1 MNLDELRHYPFP
13 ERTQTY
19 TARDTILY
27 ALGLGY
33 GADPGDPR
41 HLRFL
46 LEDQLKTVPSL
57 CNVIAQPFMWVKE
70 PRFELNWI
78 KLLHGEQRF
87 EVHTPLPAAGSL
99 TGRCRVLSVEDK
111 GEGRGAVIHFEKTLW
126 DAAGTLMASIRS
138 AYFLRGDGGKG
149 GFGVHPAPPA
159 AIPDRAPDRVV
170 EIPTLPQ
177 SALIYRLSG
186 DVNPIHADPEA
197 ARAAGFERPI
207 LHGLCTLGIATR
219 AAIEAYADDAPD
231 RLVGL
236 SLRFSRPV
244 YPGETIVSEF
254 YETGDTIQFRARVG
268 DVTVLDR
275 GTILLK

>member
-1 MNLDELRHYPFP
+1 MNLDELRNYPFP
-13 ERTQTY
+13 ERTHAY
-19 TARDTILY
+19 SEKDTILY

-33 GADPGDPR
+33 GSAPGDPR

-46 LEDQLKTVPSL
+46 LEDRLLTVPSL

-87 EVHTPLPAAGSL
+87 EVHQPLPAAGSL
-99 TGRCRVLSVEDK
+99 TSRCRVLSVEDK
-111 GEGRGAVIHFEKTLW
+111 GEGRGVVIHFEKTLW
-126 DAAGTLMASIRS
+126 DPSATLMATIRS

-149 GFGVHPAPPA
+149 GFGEHPAPPA
-159 AIPDRAPDRVV
+159 ATPDRAPDRAI

-197 ARAAGFERPI
+197 AREAGFERPI

-219 AAIEAYADDAPD
+219 AAIEAYADAAPE
-231 RLVGL
+231 RLAGL

-244 YPGETIVSEF
+244 YPGETIVTEF
-254 YETGDTIQFRARVG
+254 FETGDQIQFRARVG
-268 DVTVLDR
+268 DVVVLDR
-275 GTILLK
+275 GSLLLK